1 MQVNRLNNKTIALIT
16 QSVDITKDFSDGN
29 NLILRAKSGNFTWV
43 YRYKKNGQTRRL
55 GLGRFHNVT
64 LKRARIKAQ
73 ELNTLRATG
82 VDLRIHLHEKKT
94 AQRKDR
100 LNTKTVQQVCLEFL
114 EKNIARNCKRTLDGK
129 SSKLRNYVYP
139 HLGKQ
144 LIADVKILHIQQVLN
159 PIWQRIPSSAKTL
172 QRLLERVFA
181 YAKIQGY
188 YQHENPAVWQN
199 QLDQVLPI
207 ASSLYVEKRH
217 RSCNWTET
225 PQLMADIVRY
235 YDNLDIKLRYENSSL
250 ECLQFLLLNVSRSVE
265 ARGATW
271 TEIDWENETWTIPK
285 NRLKTRR
292 QDHVV
297 YLSKQSMKLL
307 HCVKASNYNPVYV
320 FPATYKNVIMQANR
334 LTMALKHI
342 HWHKKTSV
350 HGLRSCFKTWVD
362 HQRDFEWDYQRQKDI
377 RELCLS
383 HTIESKVENSYTQD
397 ESGQYLAE
405 DRRIL
410 TQRWADFI
418 MPEG

>member
-1 MQVNRLNNKTIALIT
+1 
-16 QSVDITKDFSDGN
+16 
-29 NLILRAKSGNFTWV
+29 
-43 YRYKKNGQTRRL
+43 
-55 GLGRFHNVT
+55 
-64 LKRARIKAQ
+64 
-73 ELNTLRATG
+73 
-82 VDLRIHLHEKKT
+82 
-94 AQRKDR
+94 
-100 LNTKTVQQVCLEFL
+100 
-114 EKNIARNCKRTLDGK
+114 
-129 SSKLRNYVYP
+129 
-139 HLGKQ
+139 
-144 LIADVKILHIQQVLN
+144 QVLN

-207 ASSLYVEKRH
+207 ASSLYIEKRH

-250 ECLQFLLLNVSRSVE
+250 ECLQFLLLNVSRSIE

-271 TEIDWENETWTIPK
+271 TEVNWENATWTIPK

-307 HCVKASNYNPVYV
+307 HGVKASNYNPVYV

-362 HQRDFEWDYQRQKDI
+362 HQRDF
-377 RELCLS
+377 
-383 HTIESKVENSYTQD
+383 
-397 ESGQYLAE
+397 
-405 DRRIL
+405 
-410 TQRWADFI
+410 
-418 MPEG
+418 